1 MQSLAGTWQ
10 NYFGTGKEG
19 SKLLTLDYH
28 SNMLFIFWVVNS
40 RPPAAG
46 TLYNQILTLFYTRGL
61 EIVVSHM
68 MVPLPYRFSLGFFY
82 IGMVI

>member
-1 MQSLAGTWQ
+1 MQRLACTWQ

-46 TLYNQILTLFYTRGL
+46 TLYNQILIMTNIMAGYLAMHFDHFLLTKNNLLFT
-61 EIVVSHM
+61 
-68 MVPLPYRFSLGFFY
+68 FFN
-82 IGMVI
+82 VN